1 MWWAITTPPPLMS
14 PTASETRALPLTG
27 GMPLRAEG
35 DRGILT
41 SSSQIEESAVLKIEN
56 LTDESWPLRVID
68 QVPYS
73 EQEDLEIT
81 FTADPAPTETDVDGQ
96 RGILAWEFDLP
107 AGETEEITLD
117 HLLSWPEGKVLQ

>member
-1 MWWAITTPPPLMS
+1 
-14 PTASETRALPLTG
+14 
-27 GMPLRAEG
+27 MPLRAEG

-41 SSSQIEESAVLKIEN
+41 TSSQIEESAVLKIEN
-56 LTDESWPLRVID
+56 LTGESWPLRVID

-107 AGETEEITLD
+107 AGETKEITLD
-117 HLLSWPEGKVLQ
+117 HLISWPKDKVLQ